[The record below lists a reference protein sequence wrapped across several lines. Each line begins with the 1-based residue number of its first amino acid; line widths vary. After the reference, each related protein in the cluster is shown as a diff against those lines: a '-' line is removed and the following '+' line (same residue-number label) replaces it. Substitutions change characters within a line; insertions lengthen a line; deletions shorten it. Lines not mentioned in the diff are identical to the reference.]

1 MLCLF
6 AKKCFL
12 VGYIVKGKKRPSYQ
26 THNSSTLKIEYQHIL
41 YVPSAAGNTASYESR
56 ATAGICS
63 PQPVSL

>member
-1 MLCLF
+1 MPKIF
-6 AKKCFL
+6 QQYKSR
-12 VGYIVKGKKRPSYQ
+12 GVKLLLYQ
-26 THNSSTLKIEYQHIL
+26 THNFSTLKIEYQHIL